1 MSELLVWKEKLR
13 EFYAKYSLI
22 VDKVIQFLLAIV
34 TFYVLNRNIGV
45 MKSMTSPII
54 SLGLAV
60 VCTVLPPIFTMIFA
74 AGLVLLHMCSL
85 SLGIMG
91 VCAIVFFM
99 MFALYCQFTPKRAII
114 LMITPIACML
124 NLTYVVPI
132 ACGLVFGPVIAV
144 PIVFGTITY
153 YMIAFLKVSAT
164 TIVNTDG
171 VMNQMML
178 FVKSVFQNKEM
189 WVACFAVIAC
199 VCIVYA
205 IRRMAIDY
213 AWAAAVASGAIVNI
227 VVYAIGSVSLGVKIS
242 YGALI
247 LGNLV
252 AIVVGLVMEFL
263 FFSVDYSRTE
273 RMQFEDDEYYYYVK
287 AVPKLTVAAPDKVV
301 KHINERKHPD
311 KTTREQNE
319 KSSGNRRMSE
329 RKKSPE
335 SRRKSEDREEKST
348 EEILLERNLKE
359 EMEFQDIV
367 NKELNDK

>member
-22 VDKVIQFLLAIV
+22 VDKTIQFLLAIV
-34 TFYVLNRNIGV
+34 TFYVINSNIGV
-45 MKSMTSPII
+45 MKRMTSPVI

-60 VCTVLPPIFTMIFA
+60 ICTALPPVFTVIFA
-74 AGLVLLHMCSL
+74 TGLVLLHMFSL

-91 VCAIVFFM
+91 VCAIIFFM

-124 NLTYVVPI
+124 NLTYVVPV

-144 PIVFGTITY
+144 PIVFGIITY
-153 YMIAFLKVSAT
+153 YMIAFLKASAT

-171 VMNQMML
+171 IVNQMML

-189 WVACFAVIAC
+189 WVACVAAIAC
-199 VCIVYA
+199 VCMVYA

-213 AWAAAVASGAIVNI
+213 AWAIAVASGAIVN
-227 VVYAIGSVSLGVKIS
+227 VVIYAIGSVSLGVKIS
-242 YGALI
+242 YGSLI

-252 AIVVGLVMEFL
+252 AIVIGLIMEFL

-273 RMQFEDDEYYYYVK
+273 YLQFEDDEYYYYVK

-301 KHINERKHPD
+301 KHINERKHSD
-311 KTTREQNE
+311 KSTRERSE
-319 KSSGNRRMSE
+319 KVSGSKRTAEGKHNS
-329 RKKSPE
+329 E
-335 SRRKSEDREEKST
+335 SRRKTEDREEKST

-367 NKELNDK
+367 NKELKNQ

>member
-13 EFYAKYSLI
+13 EFYAKYSLF
-22 VDKVIQFLLAIV
+22 VDKAIQFLLAIV
-34 TFYVLNRNIGV
+34 TFYVINSNIGV
-45 MKSMTSPII
+45 MKRMTSPVV

-60 VCTVLPPIFTMIFA
+60 LCTAMPPVFTVIAA
-74 AGLVLLHMCSL
+74 AGLVLLHMYGM

-91 VCAIVFFM
+91 VCAIIFFM
-99 MFALYCQFTPKRAII
+99 MFALYCQFTPRRAII

-124 NLTYVVPI
+124 NLTYAVPI
-132 ACGLVFGPVIAV
+132 ACGLMFGPVIAV
-144 PIVFGTITY
+144 PIVFGIITY

-189 WVACFAVIAC
+189 WVACFAAIAC

-213 AWAAAVASGAIVNI
+213 AWAIAVASGAIVN
-227 VVYAIGSVSLGVKIS
+227 VVIYAIGSVSLGVKIS
-242 YGALI
+242 YGSLI
-247 LGNLV
+247 LENLA
-252 AIVVGLVMEFL
+252 AIVIGLIMEFL

-273 RMQFEDDEYYYYVK
+273 HLQFEDDEYYYYVK
-287 AVPKLTVAAPDKVV
+287 AVPKLAVAAPDKVV
-301 KHINERKHPD
+301 KHINERKHSD
-311 KTTREQNE
+311 KITRERGE
-319 KSSGNRRMSE
+319 RPSGSKRTTEGKRNSE
-329 RKKSPE
+329 NRKKAENS
-335 SRRKSEDREEKST
+335 EEKST

-367 NKELNDK
+367 NKELKDQ